1 MKFTEKI
8 NTENEAK
15 KKFLSRFINYPI
27 TISDETSYLC
37 FEINKDDIDFSK
49 IKEKLIKIK
58 KESESFLR
66 EIGEFENLVSER
78 KESSKL
84 KKVVKPTEILSSA
97 KDSNDAINQELQ
109 RKIAALNNKR
119 VASEYS
125 NVVSNSPYS
134 VITSERVLPNGG
146 MAPPKIKTAS
156 EVNIEFF
163 EQSKLVEEMR
173 EMKKNGISFNQDFY
187 NKNKKIEFKD
197 FAETFKY
204 LEDVKDYNGSFLIS
218 VLKSSLEIVLQEGS
232 LELDLTKEKAL
243 CENGN
248 ALLLSVYDIMGS
260 TLENEQ
266 KKFLL
271 LVKFDELYGILKI
284 EKVLFNNNQSFEL
297 SKRQKEEMTK
307 FCKIKK
313 LIHETVR

>member
-37 FEINKDDIDFSK
+37 LEINKDDIDFSK

-66 EIGEFENLVSER
+66 EIGEFENLASER
-78 KESSKL
+78 KESSKI

-109 RKIAALNNKR
+109 RKIAELNNKTT
-119 VASEYS
+119 STSYS
-125 NVVSNSPYS
+125 SS
-134 VITSERVLPNGG
+134 VERILPNGG
-146 MAPPKIKTAS
+146 MAPPKTKTSS

-187 NKNKKIEFKD
+187 NKNKNKKIEFKD

-218 VLKSSLEIVLQEGS
+218 VLKSGLEIVLQEGS

-297 SKRQKEEMTK
+297 SKRQKEEMAK

-313 LIHETVR
+313 LIYETVR